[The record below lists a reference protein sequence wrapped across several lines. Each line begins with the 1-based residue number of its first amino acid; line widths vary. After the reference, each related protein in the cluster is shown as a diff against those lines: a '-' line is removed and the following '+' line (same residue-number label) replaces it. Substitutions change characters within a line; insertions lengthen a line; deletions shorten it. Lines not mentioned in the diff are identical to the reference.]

1 MSISES
7 FKASQFEESVIRGM
21 TRLCRQHNGVNLS
34 QGFPDFPAP
43 ALIKEAAKKA
53 IDADFNQYAI
63 TWGTEN
69 LRQAISGKL
78 KHFYNWDVDPEKEI
92 TVTCGSTEG
101 MIASLL
107 ATLNPDDEVIILAP
121 FYENYGPDAILADAV
136 PRYVTL
142 HAPDWHLEEDELT
155 KAFNNRTRA
164 IIINTPHNPTGKVFS
179 RDELQL
185 IARLCQKWD
194 VVAITDE
201 IYEHILYDG
210 NTHYPLALIDGMEER
225 TITINGIS
233 KTFSVTGWR
242 IGYCVAAENITSGI
256 RKVHDF
262 LTVGAPAPL
271 QEGAAVMMASDDG
284 YYRELAALY
293 KEKRDFLLPVLKQC
307 GFTCSK
313 PAGAY
318 YIMADFSRLSQN
330 EDDVSFAHRLV
341 KEAGVATVPGSSFYP
356 RYSPAK
362 QLIRFCFCKTEE
374 TLKQAAELL
383 LKKQQ

>member
-1 MSISES
+1 MSIFES

-21 TRLCRQHNGVNLS
+21 TRLCRQYNGVNLS

-53 IDADFNQYAI
+53 IDDDINQYAI

-69 LRQAISGKL
+69 LRQAISRKL

-107 ATLNPDDEVIILAP
+107 ATLNPEDEVIIFAP
-121 FYENYGPDAILADAV
+121 FYENYGPDAILADAI

-142 HAPDWHLEEDELT
+142 RSPDWHLDEDELT
-155 KAFNNRTRA
+155 AAFNNHTRA

-179 RDELQL
+179 LEELEL

-194 VVAITDE
+194 VLAITDE

-210 NTHYPLALIDGMEER
+210 NIHYPLACIDGMKER

-242 IGYCVAAENITSGI
+242 IGYCIAAENITSSI

-271 QEGAAVMMASDDG
+271 QEGAAVMMGCADD
-284 YYRELAALY
+284 YYRELAATY
-293 KEKRDFLLPVLKQC
+293 KEKRDFLLQTLEES
-307 GFTCSK
+307 GFCCSN
-313 PAGAY
+313 PGGAY
-318 YIMADFSRLSQN
+318 YIMADFSQLSRD

-341 KEAGVATVPGSSFYP
+341 KDVGVATVPGSSFYP
-356 RYSPAK
+356 PNTPSP
-362 QLIRFCFCKTEE
+362 LMVRFCFCKTTE
-374 TLKQAAELL
+374 TLQQAAALL
-383 LKKQQ
+383 LTRS

>member
-21 TRLCRQHNGVNLS
+21 TRLCRQYNGVNLS

-43 ALIKEAAKKA
+43 LMIKEAAKKA
-53 IDADFNQYAI
+53 IDDDFNQYAI
-63 TWGTEN
+63 TWGTSN
-69 LRQAISGKL
+69 LRQAISRKL
-78 KHFYNWDVDPEKEI
+78 KHFYNWNVDPEKEI

-107 ATLNPDDEVIILAP
+107 ATLNPDDEVIIFAP
-121 FYENYGPDAILADAV
+121 FYENYGPDTILADAI

-142 HAPDWHLEEDELT
+142 HAPDWHLDEAELAA
-155 KAFNNRTRA
+155 AFNNQTRA

-179 RDELQL
+179 REELEL

-194 VVAITDE
+194 VLAITDE

-210 NTHYPLALIDGMEER
+210 NIHYPLAQIDGMEER

-242 IGYCVAAENITSGI
+242 IGYCIAAKTITNGI

-271 QEGAAVMMASDDG
+271 QEGAAVMMGCADD
-284 YYRELAALY
+284 YYQELAAMY
-293 KEKRDFLLPVLKQC
+293 KDKRDYLLRVLEQRGFL
-307 GFTCSK
+307 CSK
-313 PAGAY
+313 PRGAY
-318 YIMADFSRLSQN
+318 YIMADYSRLSRD
-330 EDDVSFAHRLV
+330 DDVSFAHQLV
-341 KEAGVATVPGSSFYP
+341 KNVGVATVPGSSFYP
-356 RYSPAK
+356 RNAPPQK
-362 QLIRFCFCKTEE
+362 LVRFCFCKTEE
-374 TLKQAAELL
+374 TLKRAADLL
-383 LKKQQ
+383 LKK

>member
-1 MSISES
+1 MNISES

-21 TRLCRQHNGVNLS
+21 TRLCRQYNGVNLS

-43 ALIKEAAKKA
+43 LMIKEAAKKA
-53 IDADFNQYAI
+53 IDDDFNQYAI
-63 TWGTEN
+63 TWETNN
-69 LRQAISGKL
+69 LRQAVSRKL

-107 ATLNPDDEVIILAP
+107 ATLNPDDEVIIFAP
-121 FYENYGPDAILADAV
+121 FYENYGPDAILADAI

-142 HAPDWHLEEDELT
+142 HAPDWHLDEAELT
-155 KAFNNRTRA
+155 AAFNNQTRA

-179 RDELQL
+179 LKELEL

-194 VVAITDE
+194 VLAITDE

-210 NTHYPLALIDGMEER
+210 NIHYPLARIDGMEER

-242 IGYCVAAENITSGI
+242 IGYCIAAETITNGI

-262 LTVGAPAPL
+262 LTVGAAAPL
-271 QEGAAVMMASDDG
+271 QEGAAV
-284 YYRELAALY
+284 
-293 KEKRDFLLPVLKQC
+293 
-307 GFTCSK
+307 
-313 PAGAY
+313 
-318 YIMADFSRLSQN
+318 
-330 EDDVSFAHRLV
+330 
-341 KEAGVATVPGSSFYP
+341 
-356 RYSPAK
+356 
-362 QLIRFCFCKTEE
+362 
-374 TLKQAAELL
+374 
-383 LKKQQ
+383 

>member
-7 FKASQFEESVIRGM
+7 FKASQFKESVIRGM
-21 TRLCRQHNGVNLS
+21 TRLCQQYNGVNLS

-43 ALIKEAAKKA
+43 VMIKEAAKKA
-53 IDADFNQYAI
+53 IDDDFNQYAI
-63 TWGTEN
+63 TWGTSN
-69 LRQAISGKL
+69 LRQAISRKL
-78 KHFYNWDVDPEKEI
+78 KHFYNWEVDPEKEI

-107 ATLNPDDEVIILAP
+107 ATLNPDDEVIIFAP
-121 FYENYGPDAILADAV
+121 FYENYGPDAILADAI

-142 HAPDWHLEEDELT
+142 QAPDWHLDEAELT
-155 KAFNNRTRA
+155 AAFNNQTRA

-179 RDELQL
+179 LKELEL

-194 VVAITDE
+194 VLAITDE
-201 IYEHILYDG
+201 IYEHILYDE
-210 NTHYPLALIDGMEER
+210 NIHYPLARIDGMKER

-242 IGYCVAAENITSGI
+242 IGYCIAAETITSGI

-271 QEGAAVMMASDDG
+271 QEGAAVMMDCADD
-284 YYRELAALY
+284 YYRELAAEY
-293 KEKRDFLLPVLKQC
+293 TEKRGFLLQTLEQC
-307 GFTCSK
+307 GFHCSN

-318 YIMADFSRLSQN
+318 YIMADFSQLSR
-330 EDDVSFAHRLV
+330 DDDISFAHQLV
-341 KEAGVATVPGSSFYP
+341 KNVGVATVPGSSFYP
-356 RYSPAK
+356 RNASPK
-362 QLIRFCFCKTEE
+362 QLVRFCFCKTEE
-374 TLKQAAELL
+374 TLQQAAALL
-383 LKKQQ
+383 LKK

>member
-21 TRLCRQHNGVNLS
+21 TRLCRQYNGVNLS

-43 ALIKEAAKKA
+43 LMIKEAAKKA
-53 IDADFNQYAI
+53 IDDDCNQYAI
-63 TWGTEN
+63 TWGTSN
-69 LRQAISGKL
+69 LRQAISRKL
-78 KHFYNWDVDPEKEI
+78 KHFYNWNVDPEKEI

-107 ATLNPDDEVIILAP
+107 ATLNPDDEVIIFAP
-121 FYENYGPDAILADAV
+121 FYENYGPDAILADAI

-142 HAPDWHLEEDELT
+142 HAPDWHLDEAELT
-155 KAFNNRTRA
+155 AAFNNQTRA

-179 RDELQL
+179 LKELEL

-194 VVAITDE
+194 VLAITDE

-210 NTHYPLALIDGMEER
+210 NIHYPLAQIDGMEER

-242 IGYCVAAENITSGI
+242 IGYCIAAETITNGI

-271 QEGAAVMMASDDG
+271 QEGAAVMMGCADD
-284 YYRELAALY
+284 YYRELTVGYA
-293 KEKRDFLLPVLKQC
+293 EKRDFLLQTLEQC
-307 GFTCSK
+307 GFRCTN

-318 YIMADFSRLSQN
+318 YIMTDFSQLSRD
-330 EDDVSFAHRLV
+330 DDVSFAHQLV
-341 KEAGVATVPGSSFYP
+341 KNVGVATVPGSSFYP
-356 RYSPAK
+356 QNTPPQ
-362 QLIRFCFCKTEE
+362 QLVRFCFCKTAE
-374 TLKQAAELL
+374 TLKQAADLL
-383 LKKQQ
+383 LKK